1 MIIPHNN
8 ALIAVSEIKK
18 GEFTASNNV
27 AGDIKKTYAPTAELA
42 IEAMKEHLD
51 GESDERNR

>member
-1 MIIPHNN
+1 MPIQHNN
-8 ALIAVSEIKK
+8 ALIIVSEIKK

-27 AGDIKKTYAPTAELA
+27 AGDITKTYAPTAELA

-51 GESDERNR
+51 GESDVK

>member
-1 MIIPHNN
+1 MIIPYNN
-8 ALIAVSEIKK
+8 ALIIVSEIKK

-51 GESDERNR
+51 GKSDGKKM

>member
-1 MIIPHNN
+1 MPIKHNN
-8 ALIAVSEIKK
+8 ALIIVSEIKK

-27 AGDIKKTYAPTAELA
+27 AGDITKTYAPTAELA

>member
-1 MIIPHNN
+1 MLIPHNN
-8 ALIAVSEIKK
+8 TLITVSEIKK

-27 AGDIKKTYAPTAELA
+27 AGDINKTYAPTAELA

-51 GESDERNR
+51 DKHADKK